1 MNPLFYV
8 FISLLL
14 VAGSQFLFKAG
25 VLNLNAGQKED
36 QPFWLKWIMVFFKKN
51 IILGLALNALAAVFW
66 LLALSDLELSYV
78 FPFLAL
84 NYVIVPVGASFL
96 YHEKLSRTRIT
107 GIIIICIGVLCIAF
121 S

>member
-1 MNPLFYV
+1 MNPLIYV
-8 FISLLL
+8 FISLSL

-25 VLNLNAGQKED
+25 VLELNTDKSTVN
-36 QPFWLKWIMVFFKKN
+36 PPWMKWVKVFFKKN
-51 IILGLALNALAAVFW
+51 IILGLFLNALAAVFW

-84 NYVIVPVGASFL
+84 NYVIVPLGASFL
-96 YHEKLSRTRIT
+96 YRERLSRIRIA
-107 GIIIICIGVLCIAF
+107 GILIICAGVLVIAF